1 MELYL
6 FMFTAGLAAGIVV
19 GVIAVRLIDSSAR
32 G

>member
-1 MELYL
+1 MALYV
-6 FMFTAGLAAGIVV
+6 FTVGLAVGIAV